1 MMTLSEIDGRMRAAT
16 QALLTEQLQAA
27 TQVGPAL
34 DAALA
39 APLLQ
44 AFVDDCVQRH
54 FGRSWVDQQPG
65 WWAHSRR
72 VLLDNLAE
80 QAQLPLRPDADLW
93 PDGARSGPLTHDL
106 AALLRPAHEA
116 WDEAMELD
124 WAVRYWE
131 QARKAGLPVNA
142 DFGEFWQQLE
152 WTGLLRH
159 LSLLGLLCGRS
170 ASPAELPLLMAQAIK
185 VATRYK
191 QLSPLAQLLGD
202 LDGGLVQTGFR

>member
-1 MMTLSEIDGRMRAAT
+1 MTPSEIDGRMRAAT
-16 QALLTEQLQAA
+16 QVLLNEQLQAD
-27 TQVGPAL
+27 QRVGAAL
-34 DAALA
+34 DASLA
-39 APLLQ
+39 APYLQ
-44 AFVDDCVQRH
+44 AFVDACVQRH
-54 FGRSWVDQQPG
+54 FGRSWVDQQQA
-65 WWAHSRR
+65 WWLHSQG
-72 VLLDNLAE
+72 VLLANLAE

-93 PDGARSGPLTHDL
+93 PDGASSGPLTHDL

-116 WDEAMELD
+116 WDEELELD

-159 LSLLGLLCGRS
+159 LSLLGVLCGR
-170 ASPAELPLLMAQAIK
+170 AAEPPELPLLMAQAIK

-202 LDGGLVQTGFR
+202 LQGGLLQTGFR

>member
-1 MMTLSEIDGRMRAAT
+1 MTLSEIDGRMRAAT
-16 QALLTEQLQAA
+16 LALLNEQLQPAA
-27 TQVGPAL
+27 PVGPAL
-34 DAALA
+34 DATLA
-39 APLLQ
+39 AAKLQ
-44 AFVDDCVQRH
+44 RFVDVCVQRH
-54 FGRSWVDQQPG
+54 FGRSWVDQQQG
-65 WWAHSRR
+65 WWTHSRD

-106 AALLRPAHEA
+106 AALLRPTHEA
-116 WDEAMELD
+116 WAEDMELD

-159 LSLLGLLCGRS
+159 LSLLGVLCERD
-170 ASPAELPLLMAQAIK
+170 AEPAELPLLMAQAIK

-202 LDGGLVQTGFR
+202 LRGGLVQTGFR

>member
-1 MMTLSEIDGRMRAAT
+1 MTLSEIEVRMRAAT
-16 QALLTEQLQAA
+16 QALLNEQLQAA
-27 TQVGPAL
+27 AHVGPAL
-34 DAALA
+34 DASLA
-39 APLLQ
+39 ATKLQ
-44 AFVDDCVQRH
+44 AFNDACVQRH
-54 FGRSWVDQQPG
+54 FGRTWVDQPQA
-65 WWAHSRR
+65 WWEHSQG
-72 VLLDNLAE
+72 VLIANLVE

-93 PDGARSGPLTHDL
+93 PTGARSGPLTHDL

-116 WDEAMELD
+116 WDEALELD

-159 LSLLGLLCGRS
+159 LSLLGVLCARS
-170 ASPAELPLLMAQAIK
+170 AEPAELPLLLAQAIK

-191 QLSPLAQLLGD
+191 PLSPLAQLLGD
-202 LDGGLVQTGFR
+202 LQGGLVQTGFR

>member
-1 MMTLSEIDGRMRAAT
+1 MTLSEIDGRMRAAT
-16 QALLTEQLQAA
+16 TALLTEQLQAA
-27 TQVGPAL
+27 LRVGAAL
-34 DAALA
+34 DASRA
-39 APLLQ
+39 APQLQ
-44 AFVDDCVQRH
+44 RFVDTCVQRH
-54 FGRSWVDQQPG
+54 FGRRWVDQQQA
-65 WWAHSRR
+65 WWLHSQG
-72 VLLDNLAE
+72 VLIANLAE

-93 PDGARSGPLTHDL
+93 PDGASSGPLTHDL

-116 WDEAMELD
+116 FDEALELD

-159 LSLLGLLCGRS
+159 LSLLGVLCSR
-170 ASPAELPLLMAQAIK
+170 AATPPELPLLLAQAIK

-191 QLSPLAQLLGD
+191 QLSPLAQLLGE